1 MQGLRG
7 THLAH
12 DFLGQGLPLYSQAE
26 ARAAPLESKERR
38 IKGHAANVLHTRRP
52 RERAHRAA
60 SAPISQDQVN
70 AELRVDGQEGRKR
83 SLEAVVVI
91 IVCQR
96 RGLEDGRAHEVRAD
110 DMRETSGI
118 HGETLDG

>member
-38 IKGHAANVLHTRRP
+38 IKGHAAN
-52 RERAHRAA
+52 
-60 SAPISQDQVN
+60 
-70 AELRVDGQEGRKR
+70 GG
-83 SLEAVVVI
+83 EAGPQ
-91 IVCQR
+91 CPAQTA
-96 RGLEDGRAHEVRAD
+96 L
-110 DMRETSGI
+110 
-118 HGETLDG
+118 